1 MLPAIAALTP
11 QEDVTQDG
19 YIIPWSD
26 VLVAFG
32 AEGNRSYDTA
42 LAGNPVNDHI

>member
-1 MLPAIAALTP
+1 MLPAIAALAP

-32 AEGNRSYDTA
+32 AEGSRAYDTA
-42 LAGNPVNDHI
+42 LAWNPVNDHI